1 MALKNLS
8 LASGRGC
15 HQSKL
20 STLQWISR
28 NLFTRKF
35 SQLSL
40 PIFNKLIPN
49 VSREKTKER
58 INLFVLNQMSCYIL
72 NYIFLCT

>member
-1 MALKNLS
+1 MC
-8 LASGRGC
+8 R
-15 HQSKL
+15 
-20 STLQWISR
+20 QWISR